1 MKTSQTTTKAPTT
14 FNNYKIYAN
23 FPFSFFSS
31 FSMCHEVCTVAE
43 TQRPSFSLGNTEN
56 AHIQICAK
64 LLKSLFSGIRPNTN
78 KQNKTNETVCGKKW
92 NRLAGGGC
100 LRTRSRRAAFC
111 HKHKDTGYL
120 YIWNTEQWQ
129 LPWKWPL
136 E

>member
-92 NRLAGGGC
+92 NRLAGGIACERGQEG
-100 LRTRSRRAAFC
+100 LHFATNT
-111 HKHKDTGYL
+111 KILDI
-120 YIWNTEQWQ
+120 YIFGTQNNGSFHGNGH
-129 LPWKWPL
+129 
-136 E
+136 